1 MTGSGAGWGE
11 GSLPIVA
18 EQPELD
24 EHRFRVGV
32 FGQVVEDFPERRD
45 HRRAVQAEE
54 GVDLLLQGER
64 RHQGAVRILVPNFGQ
79 QRFGARV
86 VGFSVEGEFKVV
98 DDVVVAGIDQRLV
111 RQLRQLR
118 GEGLVKLF
126 RVAAAVALAAILPA
140 LAMGRDKSADGLWEN
155 R

>member
-24 EHRFRVGV
+24 EHRFWVGV

-54 GVDLLLQGER
+54 GVDFFLQGER
-64 RHQGAVRILVPNFGQ
+64 RYQGAVRILVPNFCQ

-86 VGFSVEGEFKVV
+86 VGFAVEGEFKVV
-98 DDVVVAGIDQRLV
+98 GDVVVAGIDQRLV
-111 RQLRQLR
+111 RQLRQ
-118 GEGLVKLF
+118 
-126 RVAAAVALAAILPA
+126 
-140 LAMGRDKSADGLWEN
+140 GRWCWN
-155 R
+155 